1 MAEQVQSGLDAVES
15 PKEEIT
21 AVGGLAKPI
30 AAKGPYAL
38 PAPQGSI
45 GYDPALLEEMQKM
58 ITMRE
63 AQRNS
68 FGERMKDA
76 MAWWSGGVAGP
87 AEPLAEREKTKQ
99 QQDAELFGMKAQL
112 SQAKIG
118 QKLNELTQASI
129 FGSPVT
135 AATQSG
141 TLPPSHVAAGA
152 PTESSTL
159 IQQGGM
165 LGLVRD
171 AALRQSIAAQA
182 LRDPVGAQK
191 AIQTYLEKNATDTD
205 MIKDLRYMVA
215 NGLID
220 PKLVPAAA
228 LTKFAGA
235 AAFVPHDVRGSTGTV
250 QSTPIGSAGAM
261 VGGGGGAPT
270 AAPAVVPAN
279 RIAPAGTPQVAPAV
293 TAPAVTAPA
302 AKAPATTPAAG
313 ATIPAAGATT
323 PAASVIKPP
332 AQVTPPSS
340 FKPPLQTESPVEAQI
355 RAAGLDPTSKEA
367 NEMRQKAGETLIAGQ
382 GKQLEKT
389 GEAAGDRLNKM
400 RDLSERG
407 MNTIPTAQAVID
419 IADNPKLS
427 KVMGLAH
434 GTQTVPTALT
444 TAGDFIPGIGAEKVE
459 KALVANYLSP
469 EERVAYKT
477 VQGAS
482 QKLGIDFAAD
492 VFKGARMGI
501 GLEKMAMGAKGV
513 GTEMPAEVNKR
524 NAALIRDA
532 AQFQQD
538 KSKMWESWADSHG
551 GKFADFNQFESS
563 PEYIKFR
570 DDAQQH
576 FLNTYK
582 GIVKPLGE
590 EAGAHPAESLVEKYR
605 TKKRQ

>member
-279 RIAPAGTPQVAPAV
+279 RIAPAGTPQVAAPAV

-313 ATIPAAGATT
+313 ATT
-323 PAASVIKPP
+323 PTPGVIKAP

-340 FKPPLQTESPVEAQI
+340 FKPPLQTESPIESQI

-389 GEAAGDRLNKM
+389 GEDAGVRLNKM

-513 GTEMPAEVNKR
+513 GTEMPAEINKR

-538 KSKMWESWADSHG
+538 KSKMWDDWKTTHG
-551 GKFADFNQFESS
+551 GDLADFNKFESS

-590 EAGAHPAESLVEKYR
+590 EAGAHPAEALVEKYR